1 MGIKLSELANIK
13 FGMEE
18 VQCQVDLE
26 FSVSRDRGDKGF
38 GLRAYEEVNL
48 GLTWVGRAV
57 RSVRTLR
64 QTRRRVKGRDR
75 YLWFKGR
82 LEIKS

>member
-1 MGIKLSELANIK
+1 MGIKLSELGNIK

-18 VQCQVDLE
+18 VECQVDLE
-26 FSVSRDRGDKGF
+26 FSVSRDRGDKSF

-57 RSVRTLR
+57 RSVRRLR
-64 QTRRRVKGRDR
+64 QTRRVKGRDR
-75 YLWFKGR
+75 YLWFNGR